1 MVDRSHPPR
10 PELYLYART
19 FQTIISWI
27 IWWSI
32 FFDTIHQW
40 DLSGSLWWVYTTA
53 IDVVLSVRI
62 SIWHPAGL
70 LCIHACHPVMVQL
83 TIGCFVLKPI
93 FFRTL
98 WVWYTLT
105 PLPEYPWFVWFNCRD
120 IFNYV
125 SVRLS
130 QPSFSNPPTVD
141 FKMVSRWIFRWDY
154 WMDHSI
160 MMWYDIEMNLDC
172 WWCHTLLSW
181 WKVCAVWSP
190 CEVHVFWTIF
200 RRVFFPIGWAA
211 NNEMSIESDRDD
223 LRYLLVCRI
232 ISSSVFTHH

>member
-1 MVDRSHPPR
+1 M
-10 PELYLYART
+10 
-19 FQTIISWI
+19 
-27 IWWSI
+27 
-32 FFDTIHQW
+32 
-40 DLSGSLWWVYTTA
+40 YTTA
-53 IDVVLSVRI
+53 IDVVLSVWI

-105 PLPEYPWFVWFNCRD
+105 PLPEYPWFVWFHCRD

-141 FKMVSRWIFRWDY
+141 FKMVSGWIFRWDY

-200 RRVFFPIGWAA
+200 RRGFFPIGWAA
-211 NNEMSIESDRDD
+211 NNEMSIESDLDD